1 MSSSDESTHKV
12 TKKSGKKTEKTSSKH
27 GVEYQIKPS
36 NGGPSMDTSNWPLLL
51 KVSAKHLNIPIITL
65 FDLIE
70 L

>member
-12 TKKSGKKTEKTSSKH
+12 TKKSGKKSEKSSSKN

-51 KVSAKHLNIPIITL
+51 KVNKPNIYNIFL
-65 FDLIE
+65 Y
-70 L
+70 

>member
-12 TKKSGKKTEKTSSKH
+12 SHKKSGKKSDKPSKNG

-36 NGGPSMDTSNWPLLL
+36 TGGPSMDTSNWPLLL
-51 KVSAKHLNIPIITL
+51 KVKPYIIKVNISY
-65 FDLIE
+65 IE

>member
-12 TKKSGKKTEKTSSKH
+12 VKKSGKKSEKSSKH

-51 KVSAKHLNIPIITL
+51 KVKPNIYL
-65 FDLIE
+65 YLI
-70 L
+70 